1 MCPSGPASVMHG
13 VLIDFYVEI
22 PQNQPFLQPPSAH
35 ACPSARVPMGEL
47 GVADPCVGACYRD
60 RPLLI

>member
-1 MCPSGPASVMHG
+1 MHG

-35 ACPSARVPMGEL
+35 MCPSAHVPMGEL
-47 GVADPCVGACYRD
+47 GGGSLRGGLVIVTGLY
-60 RPLLI
+60 